1 MRILTPVSNLMKEFA
16 MSDLYKF
23 QFDANSTSV
32 LKMFEVER
40 YKTKLQKTV
49 GSAFEVETGVNDL
62 GDTAVIL
69 VIQSKLSKG
78 LAKTSVFED
87 QDGDGLFQQSFEI
100 EVATSAAAARQLE
113 KHKFSFDESGQV
125 TADYEFSK
133 SRWKLE
139 RIDQDEAFSVVTLD
153 GADYVV
159 KTEQDR
165 HGVEFELFRDDNH
178 DGVWTRIAEGEADAK
193 FLDTVTGTVDLVG
206 VQAYLDA
213 SVTIVG

>member
-1 MRILTPVSNLMKEFA
+1 

-40 YKTKLQKTV
+40 YKTKLQKTF

-62 GDTAVIL
+62 GDTAVVL

-153 GADYVV
+153 GVDYVV